1 MPGNPIVSSFTQLPI
16 YSITKF
22 ANSME
27 TFIQDIRFG
36 LRLLRKSP
44 AFTLVAVLT
53 LALGIGANTA
63 IFSLINA
70 VILKTL
76 PVQRPAELVV
86 IGDPSLVNDV
96 SQGTPDPNHFSYPL
110 YRELRDHN
118 SVFSGLIASGSRHRV
133 KVENERSGRITDD
146 ATAALVTGNYFL
158 VLGVEAARGRTLTP
172 EDDGAPGAHP
182 VAVVSYEFWTRKLG
196 QDPGIVGRTMRLN
209 DHPYDIVGVAAPG
222 FYGDTVGDKQEFWV
236 PMAMQGQMV
245 PGRPWLEDIHTS
257 WLCSIARL
265 KPGVSVS
272 QAGANMNLIFR
283 QWLNGP
289 QGRALDPGDQK
300 ALRDAKVPVVPG
312 GRGFSEVREES
323 FHPLILLM
331 SIVGLVLLIACVNVA
346 NLMLARATARRK
358 EIAVRLAIGA
368 SPTRLIRQLLTE
380 SLLLS
385 CAGGVAG
392 LLLAGWGTRLLLQL
406 TLGDTATEDLVVG
419 IDARV
424 FMFTAAICLLTGL
437 LFGLAPALRS
447 SRIPVGSTLKEGA
460 LAQGRTSRFSLGK
473 VLVALQVSICLL
485 VLFAAGLLLRSL
497 NNLKNV
503 NLGYDKEHILIV
515 QADPVPAGYKAAQI
529 VNFQQ
534 EMMARLATIPGVRGV
549 SSSENGLFSG
559 TESASDMKIEGY
571 TSSKDQDRQ
580 VFWDQVGM
588 GYFKTLEIP
597 LILGREF
604 GPQDTATS
612 PRVAV
617 INETAAKFYFG
628 KANPLGRRLWIDDPQ
643 NANKPFEIVGVV
655 RDVRDHR
662 VRGEIQR
669 RFYIPVAQPQDE
681 LYAVKFEIRT
691 AGKPEAAMQ
700 AARKAFADFDAS
712 VPVAAVRTVEDQVRR
727 SLSQDILIARLSG
740 FFGVLALLLACI
752 GLYGVMSY
760 TVGSRTKEFG
770 LRMALGA
777 QRPAVLQMVL
787 WEAMK
792 LVLVGVIVGV
802 PAALAASQLL
812 SSVLFGLNT
821 TDPLSLSSVILLL
834 GAVALLAGLIPARR
848 ATKVD
853 PLVALRYE

>member
-1 MPGNPIVSSFTQLPI
+1 
-16 YSITKF
+16 
-22 ANSME
+22 ME
-27 TFIQDIRFG
+27 TLFQDIRFG
-36 LRLLRKSP
+36 LRMLRKSP

-70 VILKTL
+70 VILNTL

-86 IGDPSLVNDV
+86 VGDPSLVNNLN
-96 SQGTPDPNHFSYPL
+96 QGTPDPNHFSYPL

-118 SVFSGLIASGSRHRV
+118 SVFSGLIASGSRHRT
-133 KVENERSGRITDD
+133 KVESERSGRITED
-146 ATAALVTGNYFL
+146 ATTALVTGNYFL

-182 VAVVSYEFWTRKLG
+182 VAVVSYEFWTGKLN
-196 QDPGIVGRTMRLN
+196 QDPNIVGQTLRLN
-209 DHPYDIVGVAAPG
+209 NHPYDVVGVAAPG
-222 FYGDTVGDKQEFWV
+222 FYGDTVGDKQDFWV
-236 PMAMQGQMV
+236 PMAMQAQMV

-272 QAGANMNLIFR
+272 QAGANLNLIFR

-300 ALRDAKVPVVPG
+300 ALRDSKVEVVPG
-312 GRGFSEVREES
+312 GRGFSGIREAS
-323 FHPLILLM
+323 FLPLILLM

-346 NLMLARATARRK
+346 NLMLARATARQK
-358 EIAVRLAIGA
+358 EVAVRLAIGA
-368 SPTRLIRQLLTE
+368 SRTRLIRQLLTE
-380 SLLLS
+380 SLLLA
-385 CAGGVAG
+385 CAGGAAG
-392 LLLAGWGTRLLLQL
+392 LLLAGWTTRLLLRWSV
-406 TLGDTATEDLVVG
+406 GDRASERLPVG

-424 FMFTAAICLLTGL
+424 FAFTAAICLLTGL

-460 LAQGRTSRFSLGK
+460 LSQGRTSRFSLGK

-485 VLFAAGLLLRSL
+485 VLFTAGLLLRSL

-503 NLGYDKEHILIV
+503 DLGYDKEHILIV
-515 QADPVPAGYKAAQI
+515 YADPVPAGYKAAQI

-534 EMMARLATIPGVRGV
+534 EMSARLATIPGVRGV

-559 TESASDMKIEGY
+559 TESASEMKIEGY
-571 TSSKDQDRQ
+571 TPSKDQDREI
-580 VFWDQVGM
+580 FWDQVGA
-588 GYFKTLEIP
+588 GYFKALDVP
-597 LILGREF
+597 LLLGREF

-628 KANPLGRRLWIDDPQ
+628 KANPLGRKLWIDDTQ
-643 NANKPFEIVGVV
+643 NAGKPMEIVGVV
-655 RDVRDHR
+655 RDVRDHQ

-691 AGKPEAAMQ
+691 VGKPEAAMEG
-700 AARKAFADFDAS
+700 ARKAFAGFDAN
-712 VPVAAVRTVEDQVRR
+712 VPVAAARTVEDQVSR
-727 SLSQDILIARLSG
+727 SLEQDILIARLSS
-740 FFGVLALLLACI
+740 FFGALALLLACI

-760 TVGSRTKEFG
+760 TVGGRTKEFG

-792 LVLVGVIVGV
+792 LVLIGVIVGV
-802 PAALAASQLL
+802 PAALSASQLL
-812 SSVLFGLNT
+812 SSILFGLKT
-821 TDPLSLSSVILLL
+821 TDPVSLSAVVAILAL
-834 GAVALLAGLIPARR
+834 VAFLAGLIPARR

-853 PLVALRYE
+853 PMVALRYE